1 MGAEYN
7 RILMFYFIKWL
18 KIIMNNLKQQLSCIQ
33 DFSNHSNNLP
43 TDTGAVFVF
52 GYISIWLFE
61 GSCVQSKYKPM
72 IVL

>member
-43 TDTGAVFVF
+43 TDTGKVF
-52 GYISIWLFE
+52 ISGCVSVWLFE
-61 GSCVQSKYKPM
+61 GNCVQSKYKLM
-72 IVL
+72 ILL

>member
-1 MGAEYN
+1 MGAEYDW
-7 RILMFYFIKWL
+7 ILMFYFIKWL

-33 DFSNHSNNLP
+33 NFSNHSNNLP
-43 TDTGAVFVF
+43 TDTGEVFVL

-61 GSCVQSKYKPM
+61 GNCVQSKYKLM